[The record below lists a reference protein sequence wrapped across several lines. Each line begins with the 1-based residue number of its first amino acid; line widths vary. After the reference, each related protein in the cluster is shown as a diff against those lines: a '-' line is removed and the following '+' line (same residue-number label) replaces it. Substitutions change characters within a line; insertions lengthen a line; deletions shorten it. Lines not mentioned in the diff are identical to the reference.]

1 MKVRTVSGACF
12 VAIVVAFFLFRE
24 YVDYRLFNVLLWFF
38 CAAGTF
44 EVARA
49 LRNFLRP
56 AVFYAVIV
64 FGAVFVPLYALWEYV
79 LWHGYGWLLSVAFII
94 IYSAAVFEAQGGVDN
109 AKNAGISLLSVIY
122 PSLLILT
129 MIMNNE
135 NSQGLVALLL
145 VFVIAPLTDTFAY
158 LVGMT
163 YGKIKKGEVRKLCP
177 AISPNKTVAGAIGG
191 LIGGLIGALLVYFIF
206 TPQINSAVPA
216 LIFIII
222 GIVGA
227 VFTEA
232 GDLFESLIKRRTGI
246 KDMGRIMPGHGGVMD
261 RIDGM
266 TFASAFVWFMFLF
279 I

>member
-1 MKVRTVSGACF
+1 M
-12 VAIVVAFFLFRE
+12 
-24 YVDYRLFNVLLWFF
+24 
-38 CAAGTF
+38 
-44 EVARA
+44 
-49 LRNFLRP
+49 
-56 AVFYAVIV
+56 
-64 FGAVFVPLYALWEYV
+64 
-79 LWHGYGWLLSVAFII
+79 
-94 IYSAAVFEAQGGVDN
+94 
-109 AKNAGISLLSVIY
+109 
-122 PSLLILT
+122 
-129 MIMNNE
+129 
-135 NSQGLVALLL
+135 
-145 VFVIAPLTDTFAY
+145 
-158 LVGMT
+158 
-163 YGKIKKGEVRKLCP
+163 
-177 AISPNKTVAGAIGG
+177 
-191 LIGGLIGALLVYFIF
+191 YFIF